1 MLSASIIFY
10 INISGFSGFCVIT
23 FEAIYTYLI
32 GLYLHNAVT
41 AKKLRSGKA
50 LLLLCLAPIILSL
63 IYFRYLGFIESLIGP
78 NFHWAFK
85 LTNNFSRFNF
95 INSIICPLGISFFAF
110 EFSHYLV
117 DVYKGGM
124 PIKSPLYFSLF
135 ALFYP
140 RLASGPIIRYQQ
152 IIPQINDLPELHIE
166 DVSVGLNRICLGFL
180 KKFALADP
188 CETLVTNV
196 FHPQNILTGTDVI
209 WLSFL
214 LYVRIYMD
222 FGGYS
227 DMAIGIARIW
237 GIRLPEN
244 FNFPFLAASPSD
256 FWRRWHITLST
267 WIRDYIYIPLGGGRV
282 SIFRKSSNLLIA
294 MALCGLWHG
303 ASWNFVLWGIVHGIA
318 LQVGHGIAP
327 LGKFLKTRFN
337 KFSFLERSISVIIL
351 CLGWVLTQSF
361 VGLSWILFF
370 YPIDVTLKIL
380 NHLKLFV

>member
-23 FEAIYTYLI
+23 FEALYTYLI
-32 GLYLHNAVT
+32 GLYLHNTFT